1 MSQRPEAARR
11 KNSLSK
17 ASPDMHAAVTHSD
30 MAFLRVLGQG
40 LYNPEAD
47 DAGITPKK
55 EDSGYIGQSVK
66 TRTPFSAVKNT

>member
-1 MSQRPEAARR
+1 
-11 KNSLSK
+11 
-17 ASPDMHAAVTHSD
+17 MHAAVTHSD